1 MDATE
6 KSFMDQ
12 IAGAGSNDAPA
23 ADELARVTQLAQKQ
37 LTLLGEGITKGPTG
51 EAIQG
56 LRDWS
61 KKQQIAVP
69 TALEEFSIA
78 ELIGGLVE
86 KLAAYRKLSEIDL
99 PEAMAAVGGVGLTEF
114 KLANGYTVSIA
125 EDIRAAVKADKW
137 TELIP
142 WLNDHGLSGIVN
154 SEVKLNFD
162 LDDTGIN
169 LATELGQ
176 MLWTLAVKH
185 FVVMPDDDGN
195 WPEFPVLTR
204 ADAVLAIAKEEGIVG
219 EEKRSINAA
228 TLKAT
233 VKEQRR
239 KGVEFPQDLF
249 SIQDSKK
256 ALVVPPKVKK

>member
-1 MDATE
+1 MGE

-12 IAGAGSNDAPA
+12 IADAGSNDAPA

-61 KKQQIAVP
+61 KKQQITVP
-69 TALEEFSIA
+69 TALEAFSIA

-99 PEAMAAVGGVGLTEF
+99 PAAMAAVGGVGLTEF

-125 EDIRAAVKADKW
+125 EDVRAAVKADKW
-137 TELIP
+137 AELIP
-142 WLNDHGLSGIVN
+142 WLNDQGLGGIVN

-169 LATELGQ
+169 TDTELGG
-176 MLWTLAVKH
+176 MLLRLAVKH
-185 FVVMPDDDGN
+185 GVIVVEDDVVEGV
-195 WPEFPVLTR
+195 PILTR

-239 KGVEFPQDLF
+239 RGVEFPPDLF

-256 ALVVPPKVKK
+256 ALVVPPKVKEA